1 MRRALALVAALILA
15 SCAPSPDSTGPVSP
29 TPPVSIP
36 RDEPAFE
43 VERGSRPTAA
53 QTADCTARGGTYRQG
68 GLGGYWLCITP
79 YADGGKPCGDSD
91 ECQGTCLGPR
101 EPAVSPANPRKP
113 GVCAADSYPFG
124 CIARVEDGRVAGV
137 LCAD

>member
-1 MRRALALVAALILA
+1 MIRSLVLIAALTLSA
-15 SCAPSPDSTGPVSP
+15 CAPTPDVQPQALTA
-29 TPPVSIP
+29 PVSIP

-91 ECQGTCLGPR
+91 ECHGDCLALR
-101 EPAVSPANPRKP
+101 EAGVSPVNPRKP

-124 CIARVEDGRVAGV
+124 CIARVEDGRVGGV

>member
-1 MRRALALVAALILA
+1 MIRSLVLIAALTLSA
-15 SCAPSPDSTGPVSP
+15 CAPTPDVQPQALTA
-29 TPPVSIP
+29 PVSIP

-79 YADGGKPCGDSD
+79 YADGGKRCADSD
-91 ECQGTCLGPR
+91 DCLGDCLATD
-101 EPAVSPANPRKP
+101 EPAVSPAEGRARP

-124 CIARVEDGRVAGV
+124 CRGRVEDGRAGPV